1 MSAQPRPVD
10 PSVAERPR
18 KSERTS
24 RDATEPLAGVRSPV
38 VKAASRRVLR
48 RLRTESVTDAEP
60 DVMASLLAAI
70 ALSVDQQRPDLVS
83 TLLPRPSPQ
92 LGQRVVDML
101 RVELLESS
109 VKSRSDASAPLILEA
124 LRELEQVGQAL
135 ARSAGELG
143 EGLTGPDALEL
154 FVEVAHDLRS
164 PLTSI
169 LFLAETLQRGRSGD
183 VTNLQQRQLG
193 LIYSAALGLSGLVS
207 DALELA
213 RGSDELDELAES
225 GSSPFSLSD
234 LLRSVAHIAL
244 PMAEEK
250 GLRIDIRPAEPDY
263 RLGHP
268 LALSRAVLNLTTN
281 ALKFTD
287 SGFVE
292 ISTTPRGP
300 TRLEVSVRDTGP
312 GINPEALK
320 HLFEPFR
327 RARGRAGHCFSGT
340 GLGLAISRKLVA
352 GMGAELKFET
362 GTWGT
367 RFFFELD
374 LPVLISR

>member
-1 MSAQPRPVD
+1 MSAQPHPVD
-10 PSVAERPR
+10 GSVAERPR
-18 KSERTS
+18 KNERTS
-24 RDATEPLAGVRSPV
+24 RDIPEPLAGVRSPL

-48 RLRTESVTDAEP
+48 RLRTESVADAEP
-60 DVMASLLAAI
+60 DVMASLLSAI
-70 ALSVDQQRPDLVS
+70 ALSMDQQRPDFVS
-83 TLLPRPSPQ
+83 TLLPHPSPH
-92 LGQRVVDML
+92 LGQRLVDML
-101 RVELLESS
+101 RVELLESWA
-109 VKSRSDASAPLILEA
+109 KSRSDASAPLVLEA
-124 LRELEQVGQAL
+124 LRELEQVAQAL
-135 ARSAGELG
+135 ARGAGELDT
-143 EGLTGPDALEL
+143 GLTGPDALEL

-169 LFLAETLQRGRSGD
+169 LFLAETLQRGRSGE
-183 VTNLQQRQLG
+183 VTSLQQRQLG

-213 RGSDELDELAES
+213 RGNDEITES
-225 GSSPFSLSD
+225 GSSPFSLSE
-234 LLRSVAHIAL
+234 LLRSVADIAL

-250 GLRIDIRPAEPDY
+250 GLQIEIRPVEPDY

-268 LALSRAVLNLTTN
+268 LALSRAILNLTTN

-287 SGFVE
+287 HGFVQ

-300 TRLEVSVRDTGP
+300 TCLEVSVRDTGP
-312 GINPEALK
+312 GINPDALK

-327 RARGRAGHCFSGT
+327 RARGRAGYCFSGT

-362 GTWGT
+362 GPWGT

-374 LPVLISR
+374 LPVLMAR